1 MYRDEKRTYFSFTYN
16 RRAAARCTMKAK
28 AMIAFLGLG
37 MLLMTGCVA
46 SAGYGYGPRYYPP
59 RPYYGYGP
67 RTEVIVAPAYHG
79 GYHGGYGHHRW
90 R

>member
-1 MYRDEKRTYFSFTYN
+1 MRIKSL
-16 RRAAARCTMKAK
+16 
-28 AMIAFLGLG
+28 IAVLGLG
-37 MLLMTGCVA
+37 MLMLSGCVA

-67 RTEVIVAPAYHG
+67 RTEVIVAPAYRHG
-79 GYHGGYGHHRW
+79 GGYRGGYGEHHGGYGGRGRHW

>member
-1 MYRDEKRTYFSFTYN
+1 
-16 RRAAARCTMKAK
+16 MKVKSLVA
-28 AMIAFLGLG
+28 ILGFG
-37 MLLMTGCVA
+37 MLMLSGCVA

-67 RTEVIVAPAYHG
+67 RTEVIVAPSYRHGGGYG
-79 GYHGGYGHHRW
+79 GYHGGYGEHHGGHGRHW